1 MDSHFSSAQN
11 DLNDILITTKKI
23 TNKKDRLLKLESKD

>member
-23 TNKKDRLLKLESKD
+23 TNKKEKLIRLEPKS

>member
-11 DLNDILITTKKI
+11 DINDILITTKKI
-23 TNKKDRLLKLESKD
+23 SNKKEKLLRLDNSN